1 MNIIGER
8 LRELRLEARYS
19 QQQLAEKCETTQAT
33 IGRYENNMAE
43 PPCEKLLWFAEF
55 FGVSLDYIFG
65 RTDNPKGMLH
75 QNNADALKKALAGED
90 ELISFAEMCF
100 SPGTELNN
108 RLKNTIVELLR
119 EVKRE

>member
-43 PPCEKLLWFAEF
+43 PP
-55 FGVSLDYIFG
+55 
-65 RTDNPKGMLH
+65 
-75 QNNADALKKALAGED
+75 
-90 ELISFAEMCF
+90 
-100 SPGTELNN
+100 
-108 RLKNTIVELLR
+108 
-119 EVKRE
+119 

>member
-55 FGVSLDYIFG
+55 SVYPWIISSVERIIQKECYIK
-65 RTDNPKGMLH
+65 TMPML
-75 QNNADALKKALAGED
+75 LK
-90 ELISFAEMCF
+90 
-100 SPGTELNN
+100 
-108 RLKNTIVELLR
+108 RLSQEKTN
-119 EVKRE
+119 